1 MTENMISAISRF
13 LTPELIGK
21 MASATGLD
29 RGAAQKATEASVPA
43 ILGALMNTA
52 GQPGGARQVADAI
65 AAQSPGLLGSLAT
78 SMGGLGQVADK
89 GSSAL
94 SSLLGGNTLGSLA
107 SSISRF
113 AGIGEGPAQTLMGLV
128 EPVVMGTLGR
138 QQRAEGLDANG
149 LARLLASQKDNIAA
163 AMPSGLASLLPQ
175 DLQQSFDIKRTAEAR
190 AYDSAR
196 GTDDLPRVAPAAMQ
210 RMVSETKPEAPSRW
224 PFWLLPLAALA
235 GLFWYLLPDHTPRQ
249 TTERPAI
256 TPSQPTA
263 LLRTPTNPT
272 YLTRA
277 ADDQVSIGSYYQ
289 RDVYSP
295 TGEKL
300 GSIKDLIIA
309 PDGRITAAVVSVG
322 RFLGLGEKDIAVPFS
337 SVLMERRNGEL
348 RLSLNAAKDALQAAP
363 AFEAVRDRANAIV
376 PRLFNQ
382 PIGRPGPS
390 TGEEATTT
398 RP

>member
-94 SSLLGGNTLGSLA
+94 SSLLGGSTLGSLA

-113 AGIGEGPAQTLMGLV
+113 AGIGEGLAQTLMGLV
-128 EPVVMGTLGR
+128 GPVVMGTLGR

-190 AYDSAR
+190 AYDFAR
-196 GTDDLPRVAPAAMQ
+196 DTDDLPRVAPVAMQ
-210 RMVSETKPEAPSRW
+210 RMVGETKPEASARW

-235 GLFWYLLPDHTPRQ
+235 GLFWYLLPTDHAPRQ
-249 TTERPAI
+249 AVAPAQQ
-256 TPSQPTA
+256 TS

-277 ADDQVSIGSYYQ
+277 ADDSISIGSYYQ
-289 RDVYSP
+289 QDVYSP
-295 TGEKL
+295 SGEKL
-300 GSIKDLIIA
+300 GSIKDLIIG

-322 RFLGLGEKDIAVPFS
+322 RFLGLGEKDVAVPFT
-337 SVLMERRNGEL
+337 SVLTERRDGGM
-348 RLSLNAAKDALQAAP
+348 RLSINAAKDALQAAP
-363 AFEAVRDRANAIV
+363 AFEAVRERANAIV

-382 PIGRPGPS
+382 PIGRPG
-390 TGEEATTT
+390 TGEEVTTT

>member
-21 MASATGLD
+21 MASASGLD

-43 ILGALMNTA
+43 ILGALMTTA

-94 SSLLGGNTLGSLA
+94 SSLLGGSTLGSLA

-128 EPVVMGTLGR
+128 GPVVMGTLGR

-175 DLQQSFDIKRTAEAR
+175 DLQQAFDIKRTAEAR
-190 AYDSAR
+190 AYDFAR

-235 GLFWYLLPDHTPRQ
+235 GLFWYLLPTDHAPRQ
-249 TTERPAI
+249 AVDTSATAPAQQ
-256 TPSQPTA
+256 TS

-289 RDVYSP
+289 RDIFSP
-295 TGEKL
+295 SGEKL
-300 GSIKDLIIA
+300 GSIKDLIIG
-309 PDGRITAAVVSVG
+309 PDGRITAAVLSVG
-322 RFLGLGEKDIAVPFS
+322 RFLGIGEKDVAVPFS
-337 SVLMERRNGEL
+337 SVLMERRNGDL

-363 AFEAVRDRANAIV
+363 AFESVRDRANAIV
-376 PRLFNQ
+376 PRLFNN
-382 PIGRPGPS
+382 PIGRPG
-390 TGEEATTT
+390 TGEEAPTT